1 MYIIIL
7 YTHRERE
14 RERESRIGYASRV
27 RQTETGVVV
36 VVVVDKGRR
45 VSRATAATAAVAVAT
60 TVYGCVCVCTLYH
73 IYYICIYTATVSHV
87 GFPDIRGLDHR
98 KLCTQTLI
106 ARTIRLYV
114 RVNRY
119 KNAHYIIFIY
129 MCTY

>member
-7 YTHRERE
+7 YTH

-27 RQTETGVVV
+27 RQTETGVVVVVVV

-73 IYYICIYTATVSHV
+73 NIYYICIYTAAVSHV

-114 RVNRY
+114 RVYRY
-119 KNAHYIIFIY
+119 NNAHYNIY